1 MIRTDGE
8 RSWTRIAG
16 GGTAST
22 VNARGGTASTVNARG
37 RTAWAVIAGGGTG
50 GHVVPAIAIGQAL
63 VERGHQ
69 PDSVRFLGSSRG
81 LEQTMVP
88 RAGFEVI
95 LLPGRGIARRLT
107 VDNIGAVAGLLAAM
121 VQAVALLA
129 RLRPQVVITVGGYA
143 SVAGALAAVVWRVP
157 LVVAEQN
164 AVPGLANRL
173 AGRFAVACAVSFPG
187 TPLPRAV
194 VTGNPVRRQ
203 ILSVDRSDAGRATA
217 REALGLPVDRV
228 VVAVTGGSLGA
239 GRINTAVLRLVA
251 RWSGRADVAMR
262 HVIGERDFEACVA
275 GAPPPVPGGL
285 IYQQVRF
292 EDHMELLLSAAD
304 VAVQRAGASTVAEL
318 TVAGLPA
325 ILVPLPGAPGDHQTA
340 NAQRLASAGAAVLI
354 PDGEFDAT
362 RLAVELDRLIE
373 DAPLRRTMG
382 AAARALARPEA
393 AQAVATLA
401 EEHAR
406 G

>member
-1 MIRTDGE
+1 M
-8 RSWTRIAG
+8 
-16 GGTAST
+16 
-22 VNARGGTASTVNARG
+22 
-37 RTAWAVIAGGGTG
+37 IAGGGTG

-63 VERGHQ
+63 VKRGHQ
-69 PDSVRFLGSSRG
+69 PQSIRFLGSRRG
-81 LEQTMVP
+81 LERTMVP
-88 RAGFEVI
+88 EAGFEVT

-107 VDNIGAVAGLLAAM
+107 VDNIGAIAGLLAAL
-121 VQAVALLA
+121 VQAVVLLA
-129 RLRPQVVITVGGYA
+129 RVRPSVVIAVGGYA

-173 AGRFAVACAVSFPG
+173 AGRFAAASAVSFSG

-194 VTGNPVRRQ
+194 VTGNPVRGQ
-203 ILSVDRSDAGRATA
+203 ILTVDRGAQGRAA
-217 REALGLPVDRV
+217 ACSALGLPTDRS

-239 GRINTAVLRLVA
+239 GKINAAVLGLA
-251 RWSGRADVAMR
+251 AKWAGRADVAIR
-262 HVIGERDFEACVA
+262 HVIGERDFDACTA
-275 GAPPPVPGGL
+275 SAPPPVPGGL
-285 IYQQVRF
+285 IYQQVPF

-340 NAQRLASAGAAVLI
+340 NARRLAAAGAAVMI
-354 PDGEFDAT
+354 PDGELDAA
-362 RLAVELDRLIE
+362 RLAIELDRLLE
-373 DAPLRRTMG
+373 DAPARRDMG
-382 AAARALARPEA
+382 VAARALARPDA
-393 AQAVATLA
+393 ADAVAALA